1 MANVTTNDIIA
12 TLSSIEMALME
23 LGHEM
28 EPGAGIGA
36 AEKVLVTHK
45 TEA

>member
-1 MANVTTNDIIA
+1 
-12 TLSSIEMALME
+12 MALME